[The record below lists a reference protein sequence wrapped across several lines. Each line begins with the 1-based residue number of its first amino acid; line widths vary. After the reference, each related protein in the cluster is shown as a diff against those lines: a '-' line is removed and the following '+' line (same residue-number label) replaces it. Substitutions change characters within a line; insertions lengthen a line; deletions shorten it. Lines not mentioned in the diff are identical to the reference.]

1 MMIHPGF
8 VGIDVSKHYL
18 DVCEG
23 DRTARFANTAES
35 ARSLAGRWQGSFVL
49 FEATGRYD
57 LELRKALEAAG
68 IAYARVN
75 PARAR
80 DFARATGR
88 LAKTDAI
95 DAHVLAAMAQSSL
108 FARERASDPERE
120 ALARAHKRRDQ
131 LVHMRQQER
140 TRLSECRD
148 AGLRADIEAH
158 IRWLDAQIEQW
169 EEEIERVV
177 AQSATLAQSE
187 QRLRSI
193 PGIGPVAAT
202 TLLALVPELG
212 SLSSKKIAA
221 LAGLAPFN
229 VDSGQFRGARKIRAG
244 RKRVR
249 DALYMAAVAAAR
261 CNPRLKAFYTRLR
274 AAGKP
279 AKVALI
285 ALARKLMLMANAI
298 LRDKTQFRPA

>member
-1 MMIHPGF
+1 R
-8 VGIDVSKHYL
+8 
-18 DVCEG
+18 C
-23 DRTARFANTAES
+23 
-35 ARSLAGRWQGSFVL
+35 
-49 FEATGRYD
+49 
-57 LELRKALEAAG
+57 
-68 IAYARVN
+68 
-75 PARAR
+75 
-80 DFARATGR
+80 
-88 LAKTDAI
+88 
-95 DAHVLAAMAQSSL
+95 
-108 FARERASDPERE
+108 
-120 ALARAHKRRDQ
+120 AHKRRDQ

-140 TRLSECRD
+140 TRLSEWRD

-158 IRWLDAQIEQW
+158 IRWLDVQIEQW

-244 RKRVR
+244 RKRV
-249 DALYMAAVAAAR
+249 
-261 CNPRLKAFYTRLR
+261 
-274 AAGKP
+274 
-279 AKVALI
+279 
-285 ALARKLMLMANAI
+285 
-298 LRDKTQFRPA
+298 